1 MRKHSQIDVL
11 AYFSEYA
18 IVLAPVLSYIAIGEW
33 FRAQSY
39 AYAVQKRDCGEIA
52 RLCEPLADSTS
63 RSRDRRRS
71 LE

>member
-1 MRKHSQIDVL
+1 MRVTPQIHVL
-11 AYFSEYA
+11 AYYREYA
-18 IVLAPVLSYIAIGEW
+18 IVLAPVLSYLAIGEW
-33 FRAQSY
+33 FKAQSY

-52 RLCEPLADSTS
+52 RLYEPLADSTS